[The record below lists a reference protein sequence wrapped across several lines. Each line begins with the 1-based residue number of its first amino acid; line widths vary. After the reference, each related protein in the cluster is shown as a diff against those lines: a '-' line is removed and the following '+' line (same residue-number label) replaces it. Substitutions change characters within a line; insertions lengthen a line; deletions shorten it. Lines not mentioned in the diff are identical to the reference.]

1 MKSEY
6 HQLESSNPV
15 LAVLGRSQ
23 KSIPKIIRKWFPTL
37 EKHTKIV
44 PGSLPGPA
52 GGPRRRPKPKKAM
65 RTRSR
70 RAPKRHP
77 KQRKCAGSAP
87 RCPKR
92 SAKLE
97 KCGLQRRILTEPVF
111 LTDFLNN
118 SLGFSACLEGQ
129 NLDFCWQAQCFEH
142 FWTSVDFLQT
152 SRL

>member
-1 MKSEY
+1 MWWSAAAALLGPTAAGGGGHAPFPTLGSSPQSPLKSKY

-52 GGPRRRPKPKKAM
+52 GGPRKRPKPKKAM

-97 KCGLQRRILTEPVF
+97 KCGLQRRILTEP
-111 LTDFLNN
+111 
-118 SLGFSACLEGQ
+118 A
-129 NLDFCWQAQCFEH
+129 FELI
-142 FWTSVDFLQT
+142 F
-152 SRL
+152 